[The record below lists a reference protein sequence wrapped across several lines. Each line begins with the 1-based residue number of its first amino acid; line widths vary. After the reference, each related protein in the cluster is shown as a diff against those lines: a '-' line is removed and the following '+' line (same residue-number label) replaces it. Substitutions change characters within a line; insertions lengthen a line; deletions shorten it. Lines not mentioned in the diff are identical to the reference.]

1 MRWVRAWLE
10 FDGVGYRWFAQGM
23 RGGNASSFDAV
34 PAMSNIVSP
43 VMPRVDRV
51 NAPLDMELQGWER
64 DFHSARIAC
73 TQAQTRWF
81 IAQGESVNEYVI
93 PEVQDHSAQ

>member
-1 MRWVRAWLE
+1 M
-10 FDGVGYRWFAQGM
+10 GYRWFAQGM

-64 DFHSARIAC
+64 DFHPVRQNNFR
-73 TQAQTRWF
+73 TF
-81 IAQGESVNEYVI
+81 IYRQRPI
-93 PEVQDHSAQ
+93 PL